1 MKSLQEQVSETI
13 SELVFQVLA
22 PQLLSYINS
31 TIVTRDGE
39 QLSSQQA
46 FERAIKEDKDLLLL
60 IEKYKPSYLYYI
72 NKAKRIR
79 RFIKWDSKRFTILL
93 ANYLRENGIYVS
105 RSEERRVG
113 KECRSLCDWSSDV
126 CSSDLLHQQGKEDKE
141 VHKVGQQALHNSSC
155 QLSQRERDLCQRR
168 RYELHISHRRALPAE
183 DLLIEYA
190 PKLALYGN
198 ESVILCIAYF
208 ILE

>member
-79 RFIKWDSKRFTILL
+79 RFIKWDSKCFTILL

-105 RSEERRVG
+105 EEGMNYIYRTV
-113 KECRSLCDWSSDV
+113 
-126 CSSDLLHQQGKEDKE
+126 
-141 VHKVGQQALHNSSC
+141 
-155 QLSQRERDLCQRR
+155 
-168 RYELHISHRRALPAE
+168 ALPAE

-208 ILE
+208 IME

>member
-1 MKSLQEQVSETI
+1 LRLIDAMKSLQEQVSETI

-105 RSEERRVG
+105 EEGMNYIYRTV
-113 KECRSLCDWSSDV
+113 
-126 CSSDLLHQQGKEDKE
+126 
-141 VHKVGQQALHNSSC
+141 
-155 QLSQRERDLCQRR
+155 ERFRQKI
-168 RYELHISHRRALPAE
+168 YS
-183 DLLIEYA
+183 
-190 PKLALYGN
+190 
-198 ESVILCIAYF
+198 
-208 ILE
+208 